1 MFCVLFRLKTSLLHL
16 KRVFCSL
23 RTLVLGPVFSRV
35 QPKQGFL
42 SLQSRASSLKA
53 LVISPQT
60 LFFGPGWWVLPHLF
74 RCQATSRVE
83 PPDHHHYSWNHD
95 IWRDMYALCHML
107 PAISSTITAPA
118 AAPTPA
124 FTRAYLKNMAFSLKA
139 LVFVHLKRWFL
150 DLAVGFFH
158 IFSGSSQ

>member
-1 MFCVLFRLKTSLLHL
+1 M
-16 KRVFCSL
+16 
-23 RTLVLGPVFSRV
+23 FSRV

-53 LVISPQT
+53 LFFSPQT

-74 RCQATSRVE
+74 WCQATSRVE
-83 PPDHHHYSWNHD
+83 PPDHHRYSWNHD

-124 FTRAYLKNMAFSLKA
+124 FTRAYLYNMAFSLKA
-139 LVFVHLKRWFL
+139 FACSLKTLVFGPGCWVLPHLFRVQPL
-150 DLAVGFFH
+150 PA
-158 IFSGSSQ
+158 